1 MTDVSQT
8 PTLTLEARIQFASS
22 GDGLRRWYRLR
33 RLWNELH
40 SADGYS
46 TGELEKLVV
55 AIEASF
61 DAAAGEA
68 EAVAALLEANAEQ
81 INAVLATGNARAGA
95 PEDVRRYFGNPG
107 SDDARRVAQR
117 LRGLP
122 ARRSDEID
130 SLRGRLG
137 EGRKEP
143 VPAIESTAFCSIAE
157 YLFIEA
163 YGECESGSAAACKQ
177 ASGYLNDLLAY
188 CPL

>member
-1 MTDVSQT
+1 MSDGSQT
-8 PTLTLEARIQFASS
+8 PTLTLEARIQFATS

-33 RLWNELH
+33 RLWNELR
-40 SADGYS
+40 SADGDS
-46 TGELEKLVV
+46 TANLEKLVV

-61 DAAAGEA
+61 DDAAGEA

-81 INAVLATGNARAGA
+81 LNAVLAAGNARAGA

-107 SDDARRVAQR
+107 SDDARRVAER
-117 LRGLP
+117 LRELP

-137 EGRKEP
+137 AGQKEP

-163 YGECESGSAAACKQ
+163 YGDCEDGIKGACKK
-177 ASGYLNDLLAY
+177 AKAYLNDLPVY